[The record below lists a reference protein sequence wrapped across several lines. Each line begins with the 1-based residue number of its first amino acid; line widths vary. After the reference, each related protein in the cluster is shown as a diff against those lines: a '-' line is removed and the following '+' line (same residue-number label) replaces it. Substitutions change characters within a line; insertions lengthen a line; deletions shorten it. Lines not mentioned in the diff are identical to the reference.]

1 MMKTEKKT
9 MTVES
14 WIRIWQDENRNF
26 VKESTFAT
34 YSVTIE
40 NHILPYYG
48 KRELQDISHEDNQ
61 EFILFLSRKKRKDRS
76 GYLSSKAVKDIM
88 TLWLGILGKAERMGY
103 VNLGKVRYQYPAPRN
118 RQNMRK

>member
-61 EFILFLSRKKRKDRS
+61 
-76 GYLSSKAVKDIM
+76 DIYHQ
-88 TLWLGILGKAERMGY
+88 R
-103 VNLGKVRYQYPAPRN
+103 R
-118 RQNMRK
+118 